1 MRCFVSGLALLGLAL
16 LLSTGVDAGGDKK
29 KEVTLTGKIT
39 CAKCDLGVE
48 KACATVIV
56 AKRDK
61 KEVTIY
67 FDTASNKKYH
77 GDICT
82 EAKKGTIKGTVTK
95 EGKKEIIAV
104 KELKYDD

>member
-1 MRCFVSGLALLGLAL
+1 MRLLLSGLALLGLACVL
-16 LLSTGVDAGGDKK
+16 TVGAQAGGKDKK
-29 KEVTLTGKIT
+29 EETLKGKIT

-56 AKRDK
+56 TKREK
-61 KEVTIY
+61 KDVTIY

-82 EAKKGTIKGTVTK
+82 EAKAGSVTGSVK
-95 EGKKEIIAV
+95 TEGKKLIIAV
-104 KELKYDD
+104 KELTYD

>member
-1 MRCFVSGLALLGLAL
+1 MRLICGSLALLGLAL
-16 LLSTGVDAGGDKK
+16 VIITGANAGGDKDK
-29 KEVTLTGKIT
+29 KEVTLKGKIT

-56 AKRDK
+56 TKREK

-67 FDTASNKKYH
+67 FDKESNKKYH

-82 EAKKGTIKGTVTK
+82 EAKAGSVTGSVK
-95 EGKKEIIAV
+95 KDGKKEVISV
-104 KELKYDD
+104 KELKYD